1 MTTVIICN
9 PMGADVTPYVN
20 GTPYVPQLLRG
31 HIMVP
36 GDTVYTLPYVNQPGI
51 ANINAGA
58 ALLHTK
64 ILATSGNIL
73 LFGYSEGCQVID
85 KWIND
90 HAASPPVPAN
100 RLSVLCI
107 GNANSPHG
115 GFAFGRSNF
124 NTVAYTAGLPA
135 TVPWP
140 YTMFSR
146 QYDPIGDF
154 PTDATIGAALNN
166 LSSSNYVSYLAGLG
180 QIWSLMT
187 ANSNQR
193 LAAQNAYYGLSLIH
207 DFYLSV
213 APGDAVNTS
222 HTDTNGV
229 KYELAL
235 TYPVPLLGVMDVQQG
250 DDQPTRAAVEACFTR
265 IMATPTVDYTK
276 PHGGAQASLYAGAA
290 GLGGYV
296 TWKIGDGTLDQ
307 PWEPANAY
315 VWPG

>member
-9 PMGADVTPYVN
+9 PMGTDVTPYVN

-36 GDTVYTLPYVNQPGI
+36 GDTVYTLPYVNLPGI
-51 ANINAGA
+51 ANINAGVA
-58 ALLHTK
+58 MLDTK
-64 ILATSGNIL
+64 IRATSGNIL

-90 HAASPPVPAN
+90 NYLSPPVPSN

-115 GFAFGRSNF
+115 GIACGRSSF
-124 NTVAYTAGLPA
+124 APYAYTAGLPA

-154 PTDATIGAALNN
+154 PTDSTISTALNSILN
-166 LSSSNYVSYLAGLG
+166 PSTIFTGLAQL
-180 QIWSLMT
+180 WSIMT
-187 ANSNQR
+187 KDSNQWF
-193 LAAQNAYYGLSLIH
+193 AAQNAYFGLSLVH
-207 DFYLSV
+207 DFYLAV
-213 APGDAVNTS
+213 APGDAVNRS
-222 HTDTNGV
+222 HTDASGV

-235 TYPVPLLGVMDVQQG
+235 TYPPPILGLSDVQQG
-250 DDQPTRAAVEACFTR
+250 DDIPMRAAIEACYSR
-265 IMATPTVDYTK
+265 PMATPPVDYTK
-276 PHGGAQASLYAGAA
+276 PYGGAAQSLYSGAK

-296 TWKIGDGTLDQ
+296 TWKIGDDTLEE
-307 PWEPANAY
+307 PWIPAFNY